1 MKKHLSPEVA
11 KRMIKFNI
19 IMALVCMAT
28 SAYWYVDG
36 RTNHMTVML
45 LLSVFFAT
53 GILRYKRYVKQVR

>member
-1 MKKHLSPEVA
+1 MKKHLSQEVA

-45 LLSVFFAT
+45 LLAVFFVT
-53 GILRYKRYVKQVR
+53 GILRYKRYVKQGR